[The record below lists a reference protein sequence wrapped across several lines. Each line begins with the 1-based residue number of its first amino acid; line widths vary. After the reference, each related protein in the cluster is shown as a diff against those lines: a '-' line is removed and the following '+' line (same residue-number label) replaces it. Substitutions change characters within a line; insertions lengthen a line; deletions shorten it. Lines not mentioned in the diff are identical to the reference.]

1 MKVTLP
7 KDWKD
12 NYYVSQVE
20 QMRTTITALKDYDE
34 KPANILRNVARSW
47 CDEDVDIDEWCLY
60 SFCPYG
66 QNVYDLRA
74 KYDRNATERMAQ
86 WFRKMEA
93 QEGEV

>member
-1 MKVTLP
+1 MMYLLVNTETNEVRG
-7 KDWKD
+7 DYED
-12 NYYVSQVE
+12 TRDMSAA
-20 QMRTTITALKDYDE
+20 QMAADFLYDCT
-34 KPANILRNVARSW
+34 
-47 CDEDVDIDEWCLY
+47 CDEDVDIDEWGLY

-86 WFRKMEA
+86 WFKKMEA